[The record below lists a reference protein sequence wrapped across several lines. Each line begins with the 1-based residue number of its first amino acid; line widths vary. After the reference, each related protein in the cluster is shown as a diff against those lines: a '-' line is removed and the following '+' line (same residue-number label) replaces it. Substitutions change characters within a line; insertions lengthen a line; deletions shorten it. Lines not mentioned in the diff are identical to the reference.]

1 MDQPLGW
8 LNAGKAWRVWVT
20 RHPVGAAMWAG
31 IVGGQIATL
40 WGIWLPGIG
49 LPALDWPLTN
59 GATIDPKG
67 TFVAQFAIGGLFH
80 ALDCLLFALVF
91 ALFVFPLFRKVAV
104 NSGTNMLKALGF
116 SLVLATISA
125 AFLVPFVYYK
135 GYHVGF
141 GGVNYGGWKLVFAI
155 YLWHLLYGVNL
166 GAIYNPLALDDPLL
180 KSSAMS

>member
-1 MDQPLGW
+1 MNQQLGG

-20 RHPVGAAMWAG
+20 QHPIGAAMWAG
-31 IVGGQIATL
+31 VVGGQIATL
-40 WGIWLPGIG
+40 WGIWLPGVG

-59 GATIDPKG
+59 GVTIDPKG
-67 TFVAQFAIGGLFH
+67 SFVAQFAIGGLFH
-80 ALDCLLFALVF
+80 ALDCLVFALVF
-91 ALFVFPLFRKVAV
+91 ALFVFPLIGKVVTPAM
-104 NSGTNMLKALGF
+104 NMLKAVGF
-116 SLVLATISA
+116 SMVLATISA

-180 KSSAMS
+180 RGSAAS

>member
-1 MDQPLGW
+1 MDQQLGG
-8 LNAGKAWRVWVT
+8 LNAGRAWRVWVT
-20 RHPVGAAMWAG
+20 RHPIGAAMWAG
-31 IVGGQIATL
+31 VVGGQVATL
-40 WGIWLPGIG
+40 WGMWFPGVG

-67 TFVAQFAIGGLFH
+67 SFVAQFAIGGLFH
-80 ALDCLLFALVF
+80 ALDCLVF
-91 ALFVFPLFRKVAV
+91 ALIFALFIFPMIGKVV
-104 NSGTNMLKALGF
+104 NSRMNMLKALGF
-116 SLVLATISA
+116 SLVLATVSA

-141 GGVNYGGWKLVFAI
+141 GGVNYGGWKLVVAI

-180 KSSAMS
+180 RSSTTT